1 MSEFGD
7 KLAQA
12 IEDKENDINSWVW
25 LKNNNTTVRLLD
37 LDAGELQEV
46 YNHTLDMLYH
56 KANYKFGKY
65 EVRKNIQNMYNSCN
79 AELFRRYIS
88 HDLNLDIFKTSKDIL
103 DYINAFK
110 EQHNVTNDDPISA
123 AFTNVPKEF
132 ETLKIDD
139 LLRACLDTLYP
150 ISRKIINNQ
159 FIMSLGIWF
168 TNEDKKDLTE
178 FDENGNLRP
187 WVKVMKE
194 RLFIDGG
201 FFKVSPSGLSYNELR
216 SLLNIEDNARVSV
229 LPTFTLKIL
238 RDKILLLLDNN
249 LEYHIK
255 KWTTIKSRIEK
266 VADYKGWKLVN
277 KYAN

>member
-1 MSEFGD
+1 MSELGD
-7 KLAQA
+7 KLAKA

-46 YNHTLDMLYH
+46 YEHALDMLYH
-56 KANYKFGKY
+56 KSNYKFGKY

-88 HDLNLDIFKTSKDIL
+88 HDTNLDIFKTSKDIL
-103 DYINAFK
+103 DYINTFK
-110 EQHNVTNDDPISA
+110 EQNGATNDDPITV
-123 AFTNVPKEF
+123 AFTNIPKEF
-132 ETLKIDD
+132 ETLTIDD

-150 ISRKIINNQ
+150 ISRKIVNNQ

-201 FFKVSPSGLSYNELR
+201 FFKVTPSGLSYNELR
-216 SLLNIEDNARVSV
+216 ALLNIEDNTRVSV

-255 KWTTIKSRIEK
+255 KWITIKSRIEQ

>member
-1 MSEFGD
+1 
-7 KLAQA
+7 
-12 IEDKENDINSWVW
+12 
-25 LKNNNTTVRLLD
+25 
-37 LDAGELQEV
+37 
-46 YNHTLDMLYH
+46 
-56 KANYKFGKY
+56 
-65 EVRKNIQNMYNSCN
+65 
-79 AELFRRYIS
+79 
-88 HDLNLDIFKTSKDIL
+88 
-103 DYINAFK
+103 
-110 EQHNVTNDDPISA
+110 
-123 AFTNVPKEF
+123 
-132 ETLKIDD
+132 
-139 LLRACLDTLYP
+139 
-150 ISRKIINNQ
+150 
-159 FIMSLGIWF
+159 
-168 TNEDKKDLTE
+168 
-178 FDENGNLRP
+178 
-187 WVKVMKE
+187 MKE